1 MMVLSYPWKYFA
13 KIGTHEIKYELQLGI
28 KRQFCYYETQL
39 YSSIVTFIDQR
50 FKGIFLPVIDCVM
63 HHKCKQKSKIKIRAK
78 GNKSASANTQKIS
91 PSSCVQS
98 FSMWDCFNEI
108 AMSAS
113 TKSSS
118 LKKSCL

>member
-50 FKGIFLPVIDCVM
+50 FKGIFLPVIVLCITNAN
-63 HHKCKQKSKIKIRAK
+63 KNQKSKLEQRAISLPLQILRK
-78 GNKSASANTQKIS
+78 YLPQVVCKVSVCGIASMKLQCQLQPNLQ
-91 PSSCVQS
+91 V
-98 FSMWDCFNEI
+98 
-108 AMSAS
+108 
-113 TKSSS
+113 
-118 LKKSCL
+118 